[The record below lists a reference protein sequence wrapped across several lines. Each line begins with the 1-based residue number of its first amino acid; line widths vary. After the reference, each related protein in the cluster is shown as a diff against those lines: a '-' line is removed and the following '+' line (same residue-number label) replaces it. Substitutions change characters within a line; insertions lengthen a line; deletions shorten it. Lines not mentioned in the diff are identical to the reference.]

1 MAAFQQ
7 QPSPEKAPAKPKP
20 KAKPK
25 AKALSDELP
34 ETFAE
39 PMPVGFGEAG
49 PSTAPLHVS
58 DPEPPSDPPAS
69 RMPLPPTPAAEAAAG
84 THPAATSSTTSTS
97 AAEIP
102 PGFEVETTPAFD
114 ATFGGGGLPTTAA
127 TSEPP
132 SHPPA
137 RPTSGAPAVPPPLS
151 LPTTGDDRDS
161 PPGVGGAGAYA
172 TPSKAGGGGGAGS
185 AAAHNASSAAAYD
198 GDIEDV
204 GAATIALWLE
214 EIGLA
219 EAPIIDCLASAAADL
234 EALSLLSE
242 AALTQA
248 VSPLK
253 MRGIK
258 LRKLQAAFTTLRSP
272 SAIDTA
278 IAAAASEAG
287 NPTASPPHGTAAT
300 QPQFTP
306 RFTAKGAPQLS
317 HRSSPTPVVSG
328 GAAGGGGGG
337 GGGGGLST
345 SAAVNSPSGT
355 GGSSVTPPS
364 GGGKSGGGKAS
375 GGKSGKGASKGGA
388 KGAKAGSSKAGSGG
402 GGGTG
407 DVTAASPSAMGGIG
421 EDSAVS
427 ESEGGASAFLAATAV
442 SAAALDASVQAKAAA
457 VTLAALSGGS
467 EADAP
472 QFTSR
477 TLAAMD
483 GTRHVTA
490 SGGGG
495 GEGGGG
501 EGDDGANPLFTPRTL
516 ALRALDDSSLADAK
530 VGGRTPHSTNS
541 EAAAA
546 AAAAAATAAAIEA
559 ATPRTQAALLADE
572 ALALELQ
579 QQGDDEDDALEAAL
593 RLSAQEAGVAAG
605 GGGGG
610 GAGGRLAAASGGKKG
625 ARKGKAASPDK
636 GAKKG
641 KGSSLAAALTGGG
654 KGGKGSAYFAVDIDD
669 CGGRL
674 ERAVIEIGARQT
686 ITSLNKK
693 WLAKPIRKGLVE
705 PFVSQL
711 APHLK
716 SQGIEI
722 ASDEIIISVDG
733 RQIEG
738 MEAASFFVSGGR
750 GTADEPVPILL
761 TLPFLPPASAILAD
775 PSLASWPGAYPG
787 SAAAN
792 SPHAAAAMAKAK
804 AAAAAAS
811 SSSAAAGGGV
821 RYHEHPNR
829 LESATFHVD
838 ISTAGKDDVVPTETT
853 LQKKWLAKPLRQGL
867 VLPALKAYMAQSWQ
881 ADLNHLPITILVD
894 GMEVDGTSPG
904 AAYVR
909 LDGETT
915 TVAIILPPD
924 ALAPGAKAQMT
935 FQVYIDDTGW
945 TTPSE
950 TTLNKKW
957 MMKPLLQALVEPA
970 LKHHCKSSALPPVPL
985 HEVKIAV
992 DGVETDGSP
1001 PAWTFLQLE
1010 GRPVRVDL
1018 ALPSRSYTIRRIS
1031 RR

>member
-1 MAAFQQ
+1 M
-7 QPSPEKAPAKPKP
+7 
-20 KAKPK
+20 
-25 AKALSDELP
+25 
-34 ETFAE
+34 
-39 PMPVGFGEAG
+39 
-49 PSTAPLHVS
+49 
-58 DPEPPSDPPAS
+58 
-69 RMPLPPTPAAEAAAG
+69 
-84 THPAATSSTTSTS
+84 
-97 AAEIP
+97 
-102 PGFEVETTPAFD
+102 
-114 ATFGGGGLPTTAA
+114 
-127 TSEPP
+127 
-132 SHPPA
+132 
-137 RPTSGAPAVPPPLS
+137 
-151 LPTTGDDRDS
+151 
-161 PPGVGGAGAYA
+161 
-172 TPSKAGGGGGAGS
+172 
-185 AAAHNASSAAAYD
+185 
-198 GDIEDV
+198 
-204 GAATIALWLE
+204 
-214 EIGLA
+214 
-219 EAPIIDCLASAAADL
+219 
-234 EALSLLSE
+234 
-242 AALTQA
+242 
-248 VSPLK
+248 
-253 MRGIK
+253 
-258 LRKLQAAFTTLRSP
+258 
-272 SAIDTA
+272 
-278 IAAAASEAG
+278 
-287 NPTASPPHGTAAT
+287 
-300 QPQFTP
+300 
-306 RFTAKGAPQLS
+306 
-317 HRSSPTPVVSG
+317 
-328 GAAGGGGGG
+328 
-337 GGGGGLST
+337 
-345 SAAVNSPSGT
+345 
-355 GGSSVTPPS
+355 
-364 GGGKSGGGKAS
+364 
-375 GGKSGKGASKGGA
+375 
-388 KGAKAGSSKAGSGG
+388 
-402 GGGTG
+402 
-407 DVTAASPSAMGGIG
+407 
-421 EDSAVS
+421 
-427 ESEGGASAFLAATAV
+427 
-442 SAAALDASVQAKAAA
+442 
-457 VTLAALSGGS
+457 
-467 EADAP
+467 
-472 QFTSR
+472 
-477 TLAAMD
+477 
-483 GTRHVTA
+483 
-490 SGGGG
+490 
-495 GEGGGG
+495 
-501 EGDDGANPLFTPRTL
+501 
-516 ALRALDDSSLADAK
+516 
-530 VGGRTPHSTNS
+530 
-541 EAAAA
+541 
-546 AAAAAATAAAIEA
+546 
-559 ATPRTQAALLADE
+559 
-572 ALALELQ
+572 
-579 QQGDDEDDALEAAL
+579 EAAL
-593 RLSAQEAGVAAG
+593 RLSAQEAGVAA

-792 SPHAAAAMAKAK
+792 SPHAAAALAKAK

-821 RYHEHPNR
+821 HYHEHPNR

-894 GMEVDGTSPG
+894 GIEVDGTSPG

-1010 GRPVRVDL
+1010 GRPVRIDL
-1018 ALPSRSYTIRRIS
+1018 ALPVADPIPIRRIS
-1031 RR
+1031 RGGPVEIERRGSERYGEPFFVGARRDGWGVPRREGGGFPTVGGGEASQPLGGGGRLPNGWGGERLPNGWGEGGGFPTTLISSRRIVVRGARCHSPDQRRSKPNLGRAFSLWHRVPACCTFARVSSRRQRPKDGGLAGGGATYGSCLRVWRGGRSRA